1 MRISKMCAG
10 LLPALVF
17 AAACSG
23 PAPEEF
29 TTKDAGAIRQQ
40 NDAFVTAFNEK
51 QTPKVLDMYAENSV
65 FMPPN
70 QPIIRGREALK
81 NFYDDML
88 NKQGAANLRL
98 NVDEVSG
105 HGPIAYQS
113 GTYEMDLKPGS
124 AAASRDRGK
133 YLFVLRKMGG
143 TNGSWRYE
151 YTMWNSDLP
160 PAK

>member
-1 MRISKMCAG
+1 MKTMRA
-10 LLPALVF
+10 ALIMSFVL

-40 NDAFVTAFNEK
+40 HEAFVTAFNAK
-51 QTPKVLDMYAENSV
+51 QNDAILNLYAENSV

-70 QPIIRGREALK
+70 EPIIRGKDALK
-81 NFYDDML
+81 HFYEEL
-88 NKQGAANLRL
+88 FKRGASNLRM
-98 NVDEVSG
+98 DIAEVSG
-105 HGPIAYQS
+105 HGPLAYQS
-113 GTYEMDLKPGS
+113 GNYEMDLKPETGTPG
-124 AAASRDRGK
+124 RDRGK
-133 YLFVLRKMGG
+133 YLFVLRKMQIG
-143 TNGSWRYE
+143 WKYE